1 MNKTL
6 LTTTFA
12 ALSVACAGTAD
23 AGLVA
28 YYSFDSDFTDAS
40 PTTGGGTLT
49 GTTGTI
55 TSTVGDVAVGA
66 GAVRMNGTG
75 PMSLAETV
83 TFGSS
88 DSWSVAF
95 WGKRDSDA
103 DFRAGMVL
111 ANGTSSFVWTPDN
124 DSATVVNGLRVRS
137 SIDAN
142 GNGPN
147 QEDTDYD
154 NDLLDQ
160 TIFNH
165 WAVVADG
172 SSATKNIKIYLNGDE
187 VLSKDDALIDN
198 VFSLFGGWG
207 GGAANNY
214 DGVIDELYIY
224 DEAIS
229 ATQVAALVPE
239 PGSLAILG
247 LGGLCMLRRR
257 Q

>member
-1 MNKTL
+1 MTCKTL
-6 LTTTFA
+6 LLTASA
-12 ALSVACAGTAD
+12 AAAFTASSH

-28 YYSFDSDFTDAS
+28 YYSFDSDFTDAEA
-40 PTTGGGTLT
+40 TTGGGTIT
-49 GTTGTI
+49 GATGSI
-55 TSTVGDVAVGA
+55 TAVAGDVAVGT
-66 GAVRMNGTG
+66 GAARMDGTG

-83 TFGSS
+83 TFTST

-103 DFRAGMVL
+103 DFRSGMVVS
-111 ANGTSSFVWTPDN
+111 NSNTSFIWTPDN

-137 SIDAN
+137 SINAN

-172 SSATKNIKIYLNGDE
+172 SGATKNIKIYLNGDE
-187 VLSKDDALIDN
+187 VLSKDDALVDN

-224 DEAIS
+224 DEALDAS
-229 ATQVAALVPE
+229 AVAALVPE
-239 PGSLAILG
+239 PGSLALLG
-247 LGGLCMLRRR
+247 LGGLLIARRR
-257 Q
+257 R